1 MKQRFPSPD
10 AYTWEDVWLSN
21 RYVQRRYER
30 QAQVLWRDAASWHQ
44 DWLYWLLVDE
54 RTFIKAMS
62 IRGEESVDRV
72 AKQVLLQVILY
83 DAVATYAGR
92 PIPGDELVVYSDL
105 DSNTLHGQVYEV
117 HPNPFER
124 EVTPHH
130 MCRRPGYGFR
140 LRHLT
145 YLLDAGVH
153 LGGIESDQVELMW
166 TVLLHAGVHPTHSI
180 IGHACFHRYADLV
193 HLRCAESLDWAL
205 ANRVFTLSDL
215 LPVIR
220 RFLHVANENRDDDPV
235 DDVIATAML
244 LQHGGVPELQSLSM
258 IPFHNGDLHGA
269 CTHVPQG
276 TPCVDLP
283 TLRPRAICGKV
294 FSMMRSRIQEKLS
307 TVGNLVQAIQELQR
321 LNTAIPRL
329 VLLTFREPK

>member
-83 DAVATYAGR
+83 DALAIYTG
-92 PIPGDELVVYSDL
+92 PGSSPVDSKLVYNDL
-105 DSNTLHGQVYEV
+105 DRNTLNGKVLDV
-117 HPNPFER
+117 HWDPAAGVVSPYHECWKPR
-124 EVTPHH
+124 
-130 MCRRPGYGFR
+130 YGFR
-140 LRHLT
+140 MRHLR
-145 YLLDAGVH
+145 YLVDAGAI
-153 LGGIESDQVELMW
+153 LGGIESSQVELMCN
-166 TVLLHAGVHPTHSI
+166 VLRHAGLHPTNSI
-180 IGHACFHRYADLV
+180 LGHHCLEMLPDLLEHR
-193 HLRCAESLDWAL
+193 CLDTL
-205 ANRVFTLSDL
+205 AWCQQNPTITISDL
-215 LPVIR
+215 LPVVR
-220 RFLHVANENRDDDPV
+220 RFLHIDDENRVDDP
-235 DDVIATAML
+235 IALKLLEYTA
-244 LQHGGVPELQSLSM
+244 VPELQSLSM